1 MYALVNVCLPMAH
14 RYRLNLYA
22 APTAIDTTHR
32 IQQNDGKTSD
42 RDELEATFPERIV
55 AACALVAARTNWF
68 GSLTWAHV
76 NLNGLRPFAQSRSFI
91 NEAREMMTG
100 IEQAGQK
107 HG

>member
-1 MYALVNVCLPMAH
+1 MLADGP
-14 RYRLNLYA
+14 RYRFNLHA
-22 APTAIDTTHR
+22 ALTAIDTTHR
-32 IQQNDGKTSD
+32 IQQNDGEAPD
-42 RDELEATFPERIV
+42 RNELEATLRERIV
-55 AACALVAARTNWF
+55 ASAGLVAARANCF

-91 NEAREMMTG
+91 NETGKMMTG